1 MKLIVYGVRKD
12 EEGYARDWSKE
23 NSVEVKLV
31 ADLLDKET
39 VKLAKGYDA
48 IVAYQQLPYQDEV
61 FTTMKEYGIKDLSI
75 RNVGVDNIPAD
86 VAKANGVHVTN
97 VPSYSPNA
105 IAELA
110 ITGLMQLLRQTPAF
124 NEKLAKGDFRWE
136 PNIARELHTL
146 TVGVVGTGRIGRAG
160 IDIYKGFGA
169 KVIGYDVFRNPE
181 LEAEGMYVD
190 TLDELYAQA
199 DVITL
204 HVPAVKENHHMIN
217 KDSIAKMKDGVIIIN
232 TARGELVVGEDL
244 LAGYKSGKIAGA
256 VLDVYENEVGI
267 FNSDFTGK
275 KVPDETLTK
284 LMAEKN
290 ILVTPHVAF
299 YTETAVHNMVTI
311 ALGSAKDMV
320 EKGESKNEVKL

>member
-1 MKLIVYGVRKD
+1 MKFIVYGVRKD
-12 EEGYARDWSKE
+12 EEGYAHNWSKE
-23 NSVEVKLV
+23 NKIDVKLV
-31 ADLLDKET
+31 ADLLNKET

-48 IVAYQQLPYQDEV
+48 IIAYQQLPYDKEI

-75 RNVGVDNIPAD
+75 RNVGVDNIPTDA
-86 VAKANGVHVTN
+86 AKANGVRITN
-97 VPSYSPNA
+97 VPSYSPSA

-110 ITGLMQLLRQTPAF
+110 ITGLMQLLRRTPEF
-124 NEKLAKGDFRWE
+124 NEKLAKGDFTWE
-136 PNIARELHTL
+136 PDIARELHTM

-160 IDIYKGFGA
+160 INIYKGFGA

-232 TARGELVVGEDL
+232 TDRGELIESKDL
-244 LAGYKSGKIAGA
+244 LAGYKSGKIGGA

-275 KVPDETLTK
+275 KVPDATLVE
-284 LMAEKN
+284 LMKQRD

-299 YTETAVHNMVTI
+299 YTETAVRNMVDV
-311 ALGSAKDMV
+311 ALDSAKSMI
-320 EKGESKNEVKL
+320 EKGESRNEVKF